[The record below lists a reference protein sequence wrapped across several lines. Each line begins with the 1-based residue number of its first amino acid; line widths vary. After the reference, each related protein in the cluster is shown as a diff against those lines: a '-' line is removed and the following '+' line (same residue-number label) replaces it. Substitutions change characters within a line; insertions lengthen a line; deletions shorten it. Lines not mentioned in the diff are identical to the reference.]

1 MDWFDVIFCG
11 HMSTGNE
18 FSRRSFLALTAAA
31 PLTAAVAGDKPIPVG
46 LELYSV
52 RGDLAKDLMGTVRGV
67 AQMGYE
73 CVEFYAPYYDW
84 TPEFAK
90 QVRKELD
97 DLGVRCHSTHN
108 GANALAPEGI
118 QKALDLNQIIGSGY
132 IVMASA
138 GKITDLDGWKRVAE
152 TLNQATETAKPRGL
166 RVGYHNHA
174 LEWKP
179 VDGQRP
185 IELLAAQTD
194 KSVMLQ
200 LDVGTCVEAGND
212 PVAWIDR
219 NPGRIRSVHCKDW
232 SPTGGYQVLFAEG
245 VSPWKKVFEAAE
257 KTGGVEFY
265 LLEQEGSRFP
275 EMESAKQCLAAY
287 RRLRA

>member
-1 MDWFDVIFCG
+1 
-11 HMSTGNE
+11 MSTSDD

-31 PLTAAVAGDKPIPVG
+31 PFTAKALGADTHIPVG

-52 RGDLAKDLMGTVRGV
+52 RGDLAKDVMGTVRAV

-84 TPEFAK
+84 TPEYAK

-97 DLGVRCHSTHN
+97 DLGIRCSSTHN
-108 GANALAPEGI
+108 NAVTFAPGGL
-118 QKALDLNQIIGSGY
+118 QKALDLNQIIGSGFV
-132 IVMASA
+132 VMASA
-138 GKITDLDGWKRVAE
+138 GKLTELDAWKRVAE
-152 TLNQATETAKPRGL
+152 TLNRAAEAAKPRGL
-166 RVGYHNHA
+166 RLGYHNHA
-174 LEWKP
+174 LEWAPIGGTK
-179 VDGQRP
+179 P

-200 LDVGTCVEAGND
+200 LDVGTCVESGND
-212 PVAWIDR
+212 PVAWIGK
-219 NPGRIRSVHCKDW
+219 NPGRIRSIHCKDW
-232 SPTGGYQVLFAEG
+232 SPAKGYQVLFAEG
-245 VSPWKKVFEAAE
+245 VSPWKDIFAAAE

-265 LLEQEGSRFP
+265 LIEQEGASIP
-275 EMESAKQCLAAY
+275 ELEAAKQCLAAY